1 MRSLQALLLVQ
12 DRVLALSHLESNVT
26 NETHD
31 SNMSLSGSAQPLAS
45 QLPFSGAPPFQS
57 SPSTT
62 ASGEAPSSFSSL
74 PTLASKEEILASM
87 LQIDTALQEQITAWE
102 ASDGLSHVLKG
113 ARSKTSTLDTAEDDL
128 MAYLHTSA
136 AIQLYTSS
144 LTLHIGQAFQ
154 GASLFERKLCFLS
167 SVGETNDSAACQ
179 VPMPN
184 AFLDDVGAG
193 ATSTWFTD
201 PSQQP
206 LSMEPEQD
214 LYARGPFLPRQSLQ
228 RCVHA
233 SKKLLEISRLSKGSI
248 SSPNP
253 FNACSFVLI
262 SFVCLMQVCCR
273 RPLFAGDE
281 SAHTFPLSSIPQ
293 ALAISGNAPDEG
305 AGEGSI
311 SSSFGHELLASAS
324 GAAALTDA
332 DYLSIN
338 GANNPSTHRQERLQ
352 QIWERV
358 KEARDTLR
366 GLSKHWDMVIP
377 MADEVGGC
385 LEASQLLLSQQL

>member
-1 MRSLQALLLVQ
+1 MPPTDLIALTHWCTQAWASSVRSLQALLLVQ
-12 DRVLALSHLESNVT
+12 DRVLALSHLENNDAGEKQDPTSPISST
-26 NETHD
+26 GL
-31 SNMSLSGSAQPLAS
+31 SLQS

-57 SPSTT
+57 SPST
-62 ASGEAPSSFSSL
+62 SGSNEVPSSFSSL
-74 PTLASKEEILASM
+74 PTVASKQEILSSM
-87 LQIDTALQEQITAWE
+87 LQIDAALQEQIAAWE
-102 ASDGLSHVLKG
+102 AGDGLSQVLKG
-113 ARSKTSTLDTAEDDL
+113 ARSKTSTLETAEDDL

-201 PSQQP
+201 DSQQP
-206 LSMEPEQD
+206 VSMEPQQD

-233 SKKLLEISRLSKGSI
+233 SKKLLEISRLSKGSV

-262 SFVCLMQVCCR
+262 SFVCLMQVS
-273 RPLFAGDE
+273 L
-281 SAHTFPLSSIPQ
+281 
-293 ALAISGNAPDEG
+293 
-305 AGEGSI
+305 
-311 SSSFGHELLASAS
+311 
-324 GAAALTDA
+324 
-332 DYLSIN
+332 
-338 GANNPSTHRQERLQ
+338 
-352 QIWERV
+352 
-358 KEARDTLR
+358 
-366 GLSKHWDMVIP
+366 
-377 MADEVGGC
+377 
-385 LEASQLLLSQQL
+385 